1 MKNLRE
7 VFLNEG
13 IDEQVIQEFKE
24 VCTYVWWPCFQDCVC
39 VTGVGTRGAEGAAA
53 PL

>member
-1 MKNLRE
+1 MIVGFSLLQDTFYKLVIDDAMKNLRE

-24 VCTYVWWPCFQDCVC
+24 VRTYIP
-39 VTGVGTRGAEGAAA
+39 T
-53 PL
+53 